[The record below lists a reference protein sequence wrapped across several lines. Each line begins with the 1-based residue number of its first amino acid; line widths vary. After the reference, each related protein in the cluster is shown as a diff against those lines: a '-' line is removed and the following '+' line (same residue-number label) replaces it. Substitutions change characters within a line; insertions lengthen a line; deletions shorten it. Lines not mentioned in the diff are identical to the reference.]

1 MFKLWVMNILS
12 KEMLQVPSV
21 DDLTMILVLGKW
33 SICILA
39 QRWSHQKLLWQM
51 THNHN
56 DNINV
61 TPTWGGSLNLVSV
74 YRSFGTSPNH
84 LIILYG
90 KVWLLIVSLFF
101 LLKHG

>member
-1 MFKLWVMNILS
+1 MHIRPDVTSSINVASMFKLWVMNMLS
-12 KEMLQVPSV
+12 KEMLQVPYV

-61 TPTWGGSLNLVSV
+61 TPTWGGD
-74 YRSFGTSPNH
+74 P
-84 LIILYG
+84 
-90 KVWLLIVSLFF
+90 
-101 LLKHG
+101 